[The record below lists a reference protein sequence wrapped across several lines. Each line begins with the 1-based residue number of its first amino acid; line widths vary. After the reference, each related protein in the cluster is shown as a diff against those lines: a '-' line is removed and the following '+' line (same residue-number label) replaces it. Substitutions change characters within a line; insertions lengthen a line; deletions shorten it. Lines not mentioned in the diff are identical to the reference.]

1 MEMLEPSPS
10 LAHLQARQRLC
21 WAALTHQRLGPSA
34 GVLPQ
39 VGPLLARV
47 GAVGAAVEPG
57 QQEPEQDL
65 IARSST
71 VRGAV
76 RGDARGTAAWHVARA
91 ARSLHQLPLCQG
103 GSQPQAQEPS
113 DARAYRELADSLV
126 SRMVGWHGRFGGQP
140 SWAHFLNKTS
150 FLHEM
155 EEVLLPLRMCE
166 PCLPQR
172 TTSQLLRARGARRL
186 QSVGRAPGEESLTV
200 VDLCAGKGFLAM
212 CLAHGVLG
220 SDTRIQ
226 RVVMLEKARVNWA
239 HLRADSAWPV
249 PEVEIWGPPRE
260 KCNIFDEEL
269 VARLGQLPGK
279 LLIVGVHLCRCVS
292 QRPCTAP

>member
-1 MEMLEPSPS
+1 M
-10 LAHLQARQRLC
+10 
-21 WAALTHQRLGPSA
+21 
-34 GVLPQ
+34 
-39 VGPLLARV
+39 
-47 GAVGAAVEPG
+47 
-57 QQEPEQDL
+57 
-65 IARSST
+65 
-71 VRGAV
+71 
-76 RGDARGTAAWHVARA
+76 
-91 ARSLHQLPLCQG
+91 
-103 GSQPQAQEPS
+103 
-113 DARAYRELADSLV
+113 
-126 SRMVGWHGRFGGQP
+126 
-140 SWAHFLNKTS
+140 
-150 FLHEM
+150 
-155 EEVLLPLRMCE
+155 
-166 PCLPQR
+166 
-172 TTSQLLRARGARRL
+172 
-186 QSVGRAPGEESLTV
+186 

-292 QRPCTAP
+292 KGLAQLRDADVTAFGTAGGCRAVR

>member
-1 MEMLEPSPS
+1 MLEPSPS

-34 GVLPQ
+34 GVL

-47 GAVGAAVEPG
+47 GAVGPAVQPG
-57 QQEPEQDL
+57 QQVPEQV
-65 IARSST
+65 ARSST
-71 VRGAV
+71 VRGGAWH
-76 RGDARGTAAWHVARA
+76 AWHVARA

-103 GSQPQAQEPS
+103 DSQPQAGQEPS

-166 PCLPQR
+166 PRPSPAY
-172 TTSQLLRARGARRL
+172 SQLRSEGNGVRAGCSRSAVRLARRA
-186 QSVGRAPGEESLTV
+186 SRWWTSAPARASWP
-200 VDLCAGKGFLAM
+200 C
-212 CLAHGVLG
+212 
-220 SDTRIQ
+220 
-226 RVVMLEKARVNWA
+226 
-239 HLRADSAWPV
+239 AWP
-249 PEVEIWGPPRE
+249 
-260 KCNIFDEEL
+260 
-269 VARLGQLPGK
+269 
-279 LLIVGVHLCRCVS
+279 
-292 QRPCTAP
+292 TACSGATRGSSVW

>member
-1 MEMLEPSPS
+1 M
-10 LAHLQARQRLC
+10 
-21 WAALTHQRLGPSA
+21 
-34 GVLPQ
+34 
-39 VGPLLARV
+39 
-47 GAVGAAVEPG
+47 
-57 QQEPEQDL
+57 
-65 IARSST
+65 
-71 VRGAV
+71 
-76 RGDARGTAAWHVARA
+76 
-91 ARSLHQLPLCQG
+91 
-103 GSQPQAQEPS
+103 
-113 DARAYRELADSLV
+113 
-126 SRMVGWHGRFGGQP
+126 
-140 SWAHFLNKTS
+140 
-150 FLHEM
+150 
-155 EEVLLPLRMCE
+155 
-166 PCLPQR
+166 
-172 TTSQLLRARGARRL
+172 
-186 QSVGRAPGEESLTV
+186 

-249 PEVEIWGPPRE
+249 PEAEIWGPPRE